1 LSKVATTYWDNSKA
15 VLMPERAA
23 RTKPQAR
30 TRSKALKREK
40 TSSHWLVFTVIVALS
55 SMICLTV
62 NLRAYSELREEI
74 EQHRLL
80 NAEVDQLTNENLA
93 LQKEIQ
99 SIKTDSATIEQEAR
113 KLGMSR
119 PNEKILVPAN

>member
-1 LSKVATTYWDNSKA
+1 
-15 VLMPERAA
+15 M
-23 RTKPQAR
+23 
-30 TRSKALKREK
+30 
-40 TSSHWLVFTVIVALS
+40 VFTVIVALS